1 MSKKNKIIALIIVV
15 LIALSGSFIA
25 YKQGHSQNNSN
36 GVVIDKNA
44 QKWNKELQ
52 DASNDKGIKIPGYGD
67 LSVGAGEKNWRI
79 TLLNPEGNDCYFKYT
94 ITVNNSSKPLYT
106 SNYIE
111 PGKAIKEFK
120 VKKSLK
126 AGNYTLYMNIATYTM
141 DGKNTR
147 LNGASVKADLRV
159 I

>member
-1 MSKKNKIIALIIVV
+1 MSKKNKIIALLIVV
-15 LIALSGSFIA
+15 VIALSGGFLA
-25 YKQGHSQNNSN
+25 YQKSQQNAG

-44 QKWNKELQ
+44 EKWNKELKDTSHQ
-52 DASNDKGIKIPGYGD
+52 DKGIKIPGYGE

-79 TLLNPEGNDCYFKYT
+79 TLLNPEGNDCYFKYSIT
-94 ITVNNSSKPLYT
+94 IDDNKKPLYQ
-106 SNYIE
+106 SDYIE

-120 VKKSLK
+120 VNKSLE

>member
-1 MSKKNKIIALIIVV
+1 MSKKNKIIALLIVV
-15 LIALSGSFIA
+15 VIALGGGFFA
-25 YKQGHSQNNSN
+25 YQKSQQNAG

-44 QKWNKELQ
+44 QTWNKELQ
-52 DASNDKGIKIPGYGD
+52 DTSKDKGIKIPGYGT

-79 TLLNPEGNDCYFKYT
+79 TLLNPEGNDCYFKYS
-94 ITVNNSSKPLYT
+94 ITVDDNKKPLYQ
-106 SNYIE
+106 SDYIE

-120 VKKSLK
+120 VNKSLK

-147 LNGASVKADLRV
+147 LNGASVKADLQV